1 VTKGQS
7 VCLVVGDD
15 PLLVSRAIGEAI
27 GDAGP
32 LSVDELPPDADIA
45 IVRQGLETSSM
56 FEDRRVVVIKDIELA
71 SSDLLRYLTAYL
83 ADPNPGA
90 LLVLAGAK
98 APAALISAAK
108 EAGRVVEATAGN
120 RSDLFAWLKR
130 EAAKAGIRMTGEGMA
145 ALVEAAG
152 AERLALKHA
161 VEELALALGPKATAG
176 PEEVRR
182 QFHSRADAKVFA
194 FVDAVAARDASA
206 ALQILHR
213 LVSAGESEQ
222 GLFWMLARHLR
233 MLLVAGSDAPPAVAS
248 RLRIPAWR
256 AEKLFRQARAF
267 TEQELTGA
275 YQTLAAADRKI
286 KTSEE
291 PDLLALEKAVVAIA
305 GARPSRGR

>member
-1 VTKGQS
+1 MTKGQF
-7 VCLVVGDD
+7 VCLIIGDD
-15 PLLVSRAIGEAI
+15 PLLVSRAVAEAV

-45 IVRQGLETSSM
+45 AVRQALETSSM
-56 FEDRRVVVIKDIELA
+56 FEARRVVLIKELELA
-71 SSDLLRYLTAYL
+71 PADLLRYLTSYL
-83 ADPNPGA
+83 GDPNPGA
-90 LLVLAGAK
+90 LLVLSGAK
-98 APAALISAAK
+98 APAALTSAAK

-130 EAAKAGIRMTGEGMA
+130 EAAQSGIRMTGEGMA

-194 FVDAVAARDASA
+194 FVDAVAARDSSA

-213 LVSAGESEQ
+213 LISAGESEQ

-233 MLLVAGSDAPPAVAS
+233 MLLAAGADAAPTVAS
-248 RLRIPAWR
+248 RLHIPAWR
-256 AEKLFRQARAF
+256 AEKLVKQARGF
-267 TEQELTGA
+267 SEQELTGA

-286 KTSEE
+286 KISEE
-291 PDLLALEKAVVAIA
+291 SDLLALEKAVVAIA
-305 GARPSRGR
+305 GPRASRGR